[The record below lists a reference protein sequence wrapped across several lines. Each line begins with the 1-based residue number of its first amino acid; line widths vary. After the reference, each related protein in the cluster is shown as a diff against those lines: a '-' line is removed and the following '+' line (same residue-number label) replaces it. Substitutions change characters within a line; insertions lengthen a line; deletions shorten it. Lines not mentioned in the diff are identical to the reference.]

1 MRISEGSLKKL
12 DQIFTSQGYKVR
24 MERGNFK
31 SGTCMLLQNKMIVI
45 NKFASLE
52 IKLSTLSDLLIET
65 EVDETLIPEELQ
77 SFYFQLKQTKLNV

>member
-12 DQIFTSQGYKVR
+12 DQIFMSQGYKVR

-31 SGTCMLLQNKMIVI
+31 SGTCLLLQNKMIVI

-52 IKLSTLSDLLIET
+52 IKISTLSDLLIET
-65 EVDETLIPEELQ
+65 EVDETLITEELQ